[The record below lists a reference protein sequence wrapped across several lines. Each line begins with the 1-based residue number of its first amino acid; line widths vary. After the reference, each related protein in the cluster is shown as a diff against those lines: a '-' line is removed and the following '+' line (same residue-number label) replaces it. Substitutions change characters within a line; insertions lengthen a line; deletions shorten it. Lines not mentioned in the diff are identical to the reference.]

1 MASNPKDTNIFSLP
15 MLQQVIDYIEE
26 SIFEKLTPSV
36 IAAHFYMSE
45 STLSSLFRL
54 VCEMTMMEYIRN
66 RRLTLA
72 AEELS
77 VSNIPIIELA
87 YKYGYETPEAFT
99 KAFSRFHGFPP
110 SFVRRGF
117 PVSNIFLPLKIE
129 VVIHGGWN
137 AMELT
142 KTNCTRQDHAY
153 AMNYNTVIANYEG
166 RYKDKHKCKYQ
177 IDTNR
182 MQFQKEW
189 RILYALVQ
197 ELSKNHIAFKIDGK
211 TMIFAHGLE
220 IPLDKICLTFKWKD
234 EEEVKKFF
242 HSDRLSS
249 RIEENIEITIETKHT
264 GERFKYF
271 DVMYEEMKIR
281 CMFYGNC
288 IGDDTDEFLYKNTD
302 FISIND
308 LIVPVQSLEF
318 YCENTEKNS
327 VYYKMVEEWLGRHE
341 RL

>member
-1 MASNPKDTNIFSLP
+1 MAANPKDSNIFSLP

-26 SIFEKLTPSV
+26 NLFEKLTPSV

-45 STLSSLFRL
+45 STLSSLFRI
-54 VCEMTMMEYIRN
+54 VCEMTIMEYMRN

-77 VSNIPIIELA
+77 TSNIPIIELA

-117 PVSNIFLPLKIE
+117 PISNQFLPMKIE
-129 VVIHGGWN
+129 VRIQGGWRT
-137 AMELT
+137 AELT
-142 KTNCTRQDHAY
+142 KSNGVGQDHALTKK
-153 AMNYNTVIANYEG
+153 YNTFSANKEESD
-166 RYKDKHKCKYQ
+166 RDSHKREYN
-177 IDTNR
+177 IDVEK

-189 RILYALVQ
+189 RILYSLAQ
-197 ELSKNHIAFKIDGK
+197 KLSHNHISFKIDGK

-234 EEEVKKFF
+234 EGVIKNFF
-242 HSDRLSS
+242 YSDMSYDS
-249 RIEENIEITIETKHT
+249 VETKYN
-264 GERFKYF
+264 GDSFKYF
-271 DVMYEEMKIR
+271 DVMYEKMKIR

-288 IGDDTDEFLYKNTD
+288 LGDHTDEFLYKNTD
-302 FISIND
+302 FIRIND
-308 LIVPVQSLEF
+308 LTVPVQSLEF
-318 YCENTEKNS
+318 YCENAEKNS
-327 VYYKMVEEWLGRHE
+327 EYYKMVEEWLGRHE